1 MTRLTRAFAV
11 IFAVAAAVLAFSGDA
26 SAQRVLGGFKEIAA
40 TDATA
45 KKAAEFAIA
54 AEVKKTEKEI
64 ELIEVIKA
72 ERQTVAGSN
81 YRMCLK
87 VSDSGAEGQD
97 AAEVFVKVVVNID
110 LKGKYKVVSYEASD
124 CGEGEG

>member
-1 MTRLTRAFAV
+1 MTRLSRTFAV
-11 IFAVAAAVLAFSGDA
+11 VFAVAAAVLVISSDA
-26 SAQRVLGGFKEIAA
+26 SAQRVLGGYKEVAA
-40 TDATA
+40 TDANA
-45 KKAAEFAIA
+45 KKAAEFAVS
-54 AEVKKTEKEI
+54 AEAKKAEKEI

-97 AAEVFVKVVVNID
+97 AAEVFVKVVVNVD
-110 LKGKYKVVSYEASD
+110 TKGKYRLVSYEASD
-124 CGEGEG
+124 CGEEED